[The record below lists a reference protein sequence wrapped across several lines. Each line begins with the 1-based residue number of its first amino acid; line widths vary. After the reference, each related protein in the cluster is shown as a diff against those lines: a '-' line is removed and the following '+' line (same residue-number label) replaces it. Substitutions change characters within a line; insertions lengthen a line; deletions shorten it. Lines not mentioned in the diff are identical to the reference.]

1 MFTVNNIKAHI
12 LLVEDDPDLSE
23 ILVESLAIYGISV
36 MAVASGRDFHCAL
49 NQGTYAAA
57 LIDLGL
63 PDLDGNELISYLRQN
78 TDMKIIVMTARAS
91 TADRVRGYASGAD
104 LYLIKPVVI
113 EELVAALLSII
124 SRRTAHTALPE
135 GPVNWRLHRATMQ
148 VTGPG
153 GYHFPLSPRE
163 FRLLSLLAAAN
174 GNEVRREE
182 ALSAVYNVKD
192 DSKSRA
198 LDVLVSR
205 LRSRYLAT
213 TGEQFQLVTI
223 PGFGFRFAALLTAI

>member
-1 MFTVNNIKAHI
+1 MFTVNNIKAHT
-12 LLVEDDPDLSE
+12 LLVEDDPDLRE

-124 SRRTAHTALPE
+124 SRRTALPE
-135 GPVNWRLHRATMQ
+135 GPVNWRLRRATMQ
-148 VTGPG
+148 VIGPG

-163 FRLLSLLAAAN
+163 FRFLSLLAAAN

-198 LDVLVSR
+198 LDVLISR

-223 PGFGFRFAALLTAI
+223 PGFGFQFTAPLTAI